1 MKAKKKT
8 KKKPAPRT
16 QEQRRRSTQDR
27 ILAATLDILA
37 DEGHTHFTTTRVAAK
52 AGVSRGAQENY
63 FRTKSDLI
71 EAATKHAMKQATEQ
85 AAASAHAKK
94 FEDDPVGGFL
104 ASASEFFLSRIY
116 TAMEELAL
124 AGRDDPALSRIHRD
138 AFLKFRREHD
148 KIWIEAL
155 SAAGYSGDKA
165 KSLVDL
171 TIYFL
176 RGMALTALI
185 LPAQRREAEMLRQW
199 EAAARL
205 LIGPSKK

>member
-1 MKAKKKT
+1 MIAKQT
-8 KKKPAPRT
+8 KPRRT

-37 DEGHTHFTTTRVAAK
+37 DEGHTRFTTTRVAAK

-63 FRTKSDLI
+63 FPTKSDLI
-71 EAATKHAMKQATEQ
+71 GAATKHAMKQATEE

-94 FEDDPVGGFL
+94 FVDDPVRGFL
-104 ASASEFFLSRIY
+104 ASAGEFFLSRNY

-124 AGRDDPALSRIHRD
+124 AGRDDRALSRIHRA

-148 KIWIEAL
+148 NIWIEAL
-155 SAAGYSGDKA
+155 TSAGYAGDKA

-171 TIYFL
+171 TVYFL

-199 EAAARL
+199 EESIRL
-205 LIGPSKK
+205 LIGPKKK